1 MEIKFHTKPT
11 QINRNNPIVVVRK
24 GFMHVYAYH
33 LRDDFYVKF
42 AIVGGTSFA
51 GLIKTD
57 DPKSIYTI
65 IADNTIIDIHNKNQ
79 LVEFVTS
86 YSKLSTTVLNDVY
99 NQGIN

>member
-1 MEIKFHTKPT
+1 
-11 QINRNNPIVVVRK
+11 
-24 GFMHVYAYH
+24 
-33 LRDDFYVKF
+33 VKF